1 MKIAIFGSNR
11 YVVSPE
17 EEFYLVIAWRQEKIA
32 NTQKYRTGGNK
43 DKNWNK
49 TKEINLLLSKQD
61 FFAMSLKGATRY
73 IC

>member
-1 MKIAIFGSNR
+1 MTKR
-11 YVVSPE
+11 KT
-17 EEFYLVIAWRQEKIA
+17 EKIA

-49 TKEINLLLSKQD
+49 AKEINLLLSKQD